1 MCVDMSIKNKVIWG
15 KIMRIGIITIYESI
29 TNMGSFLQAYAL
41 KTVLEDLGHEVY
53 LIQNTPASE
62 WIKKY
67 VCKINP
73 KREFFLRLKKA
84 KHFLDDLTMLK
95 LLPKDKISEAKLD
108 MLIYGSDEIWN
119 LENPYFRENI
129 FWGLGKNTIKKVAYA
144 ISIGAMT
151 CDTEKKYNYYLENLS
166 SFAQILVRDKV
177 TKQFVERNVKMS
189 PKLVCDPT
197 ILTPVQKINREC
209 KKYPKEKYLLVYTY
223 GVDSWLEKQ
232 IVRFARKNNL
242 LILSPCFW
250 HYWADKV
257 IECSALELGSLMAHA
272 EYVVTTTFHGAI
284 FSLLNH
290 TKCCIYPTREKVT
303 DVVYRLGEE
312 HRLINEHCKDEEFDK
327 IINMPFDSLEFE
339 NRIEERRKESL
350 ALLEEALLK

>member
-1 MCVDMSIKNKVIWG
+1 
-15 KIMRIGIITIYESI
+15 MRIGIITVYESI

-41 KTVLEDLGHEVY
+41 KTVLEELGHEVY
-53 LIQNTPASE
+53 FVQNISVSTLIKNY
-62 WIKKY
+62 I
-67 VCKINP
+67 CRLNP

-84 KHFLDDLTMLK
+84 KHFWDDVTKLK

-108 MLIYGSDEIWN
+108 IIIYGSDEIWN
-119 LENPYFRENI
+119 LDNPYFREKI
-129 FWGLGKNTIKKVAYA
+129 FWGVEENQIKKIAYA
-144 ISIGAMT
+144 ISIGAMSR
-151 CDTEKKYNYYLENLS
+151 ENEMKYNYYLQNLS

-177 TKQFVERNVKMS
+177 TKQFVERNVKQS
-189 PKLVCDPT
+189 PEFVCDPT
-197 ILTPVQKINREC
+197 ILIPVQKINREC
-209 KKYPKEKYLLVYTY
+209 KVYPKEKYLLVYTY

-232 IVRFARKNNL
+232 IVAFARKNNL

-290 TKCCIYPTREKVT
+290 TRCCIYPAREKVT
-303 DVVYRLGEE
+303 DVVQRLGEE
-312 HRLINEHCKDEEFDK
+312 HRLINEKCTTEEFDK
-327 IINMPFDSLEFE
+327 VISMPFDSMEFE
-339 NRIEERRKESL
+339 SRIKKWRKESL
-350 ALLEEALLK
+350 ILLEEALLK